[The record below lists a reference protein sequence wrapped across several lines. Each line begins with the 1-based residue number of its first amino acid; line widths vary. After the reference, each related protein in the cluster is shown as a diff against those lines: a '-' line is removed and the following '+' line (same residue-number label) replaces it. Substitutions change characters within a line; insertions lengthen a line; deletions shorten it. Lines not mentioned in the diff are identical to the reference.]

1 MFDSPDNQSPTALRF
16 KADACRILANAIDSA
31 KNKAV
36 WIERAEYWDGLATKV
51 EKESLPKR
59 PK

>member
-1 MFDSPDNQSPTALRF
+1 MFNGPENQNPTALRF

-36 WIERAEYWDGLATKV
+36 CELV
-51 EKESLPKR
+51 PVV
-59 PK
+59 